1 MQAITD
7 EQLQTKRRHLPPKPA
22 GMLTVEVVFGTPG
35 KNCEG
40 LGMCHVKALTSND
53 LQAFTPRKCQRALAY
68 FGLTHAG
75 YWQMI
80 VPKATLC
87 TCVRER
93 YFGSTAFIVEK
104 KYRLPGELT
113 EYFATTHSII
123 TKGKYEIKKSADYY
137 VVCFTD

>member
-1 MQAITD
+1 MQTISD
-7 EQLQTKRRHLPPKPA
+7 EQQQTKRRHVPPNPA

-40 LGMCHVKALTSND
+40 LGMCHVKVLTSND
-53 LQAFTPRKCQRALAY
+53 LQAFVPRKCQRALAY
-68 FGLTHAG
+68 LGLAREG

-93 YFGSTAFIVEK
+93 YFGDAMFTMDKRF
-104 KYRLPGELT
+104 RLPGTLT
-113 EYFATTHSII
+113 SYFDTTHRII
-123 TKGKYEIKKSADYY
+123 AKGKYEIEKSADYY
-137 VVCFTD
+137 VVCFG